1 MGQISSMERWP
12 RYFVKRNYFEGR
24 KASIPRGHSD
34 CERVVYANRATP
46 PPREME
52 SRWRDALTLWEF
64 GERKSSRQDE
74 LREPDIFRLL

>member
-24 KASIPRGHSD
+24 KASIPRRHSD

-46 PPREME
+46 PSRGDGDQMARRVDTLGIWGAEELTPR
-52 SRWRDALTLWEF
+52 
-64 GERKSSRQDE
+64 
-74 LREPDIFRLL
+74 